1 MKRLVV
7 LLALGA
13 VIVAACSDDETA
25 ATNGSAVTETTA
37 AAIDV
42 STTAP
47 PAPAPSVTTAL
58 EPQIPEILSEVST
71 GRIEV
76 DGEELFVAIADT
88 PALRQQGLM
97 FVEDLGDLDGMLFIF
112 EQDGSGGFWMKNT
125 LIPLDIAYFDSA
137 GTFVDGFLMEP
148 CTTEDCPSYR
158 PNGSYRYALEMA
170 AGDMPADPAFLN
182 LVEPE

>member
-13 VIVAACSDDETA
+13 VLMAACSDDETA
-25 ATNGSAVTETTA
+25 TTRGAPVTETTA
-37 AAIDV
+37 FVVNV

-47 PAPAPSVTTAL
+47 PASAPSVTAAP
-58 EPQIPEILSEVST
+58 EPQIPEILSGVST
-71 GRIEV
+71 GLIEV
-76 DGEELFVAIADT
+76 DDEELIVAIADT

-112 EQDGSGGFWMKNT
+112 EQDGSSGFWMKNT

-158 PNGSYRYALEMA
+158 PNGPYRYALEMV
-170 AGDMPADPAFLN
+170 AGDMPDNPTFLS